1 MGYLPNPAL
10 LSHLPRL
17 PDDIWHIIDKMI
29 HRMYMRELRNNII
42 YDVCWFRDKDGL
54 DYSYSFI
61 AFRHSPNYYDALKI
75 QYDNWSDED

>member
-42 YDVCWFRDKDGL
+42 YDVIQRFYHTFPVFLMKYGISSTELFTECICG
-54 DYSYSFI
+54 
-61 AFRHSPNYYDALKI
+61 NYEI
-75 QYDNWSDED
+75 I